1 MFVDSDWA
9 GLTDIGPDMRKST
22 SGCLIFIDGVLVV
35 FYSRTQKQTAMS
47 SCEAEYIS
55 LAAGTSEAI
64 RHLALEVALRAAA
77 AGGQAV

>member
-1 MFVDSDWA
+1 MGRFDGRRTS
-9 GLTDIGPDMRKST
+9 LRKST

-55 LAAGTSEAI
+55 LAVGTSEAMYVKRI
-64 RHLALEVALRAAA
+64 VEFL
-77 AGGQAV
+77 